1 MSETPKIDS
10 PPTSATAT
18 PARRLT
24 RRAILRRSGQH
35 LADLLRSE
43 RGPRARF
50 YFLIIAVLL
59 ISVNGFN
66 VLISY
71 ASRNFMTAIEQQQMQ
86 AFLLQAAL
94 MIGLFGLS
102 TVAGAFI
109 RFCQERLDRLWRVW
123 LTRRTVD
130 KYLGS
135 RTYQYIEVTQSLQHP
150 DQRIQEDV
158 RALTGQALGFILMI
172 FNSLLSIAAFAGV
185 LWSISPPLFAVS
197 VIYAFAGSL
206 LTLWVGRRLSDLNSR
221 QLDREADF
229 RSDLLHVGANAEAI
243 ALMRQEGHFSDRLR
257 DKLERVA
264 RNTRQI
270 ISVNLRLQFFT
281 AGYSYLIQI
290 IPALVV
296 APYFIEGKAEFGVIA
311 QSALAFTILV
321 NAFSL
326 IVSQF
331 PVLSNFSAVITRLE
345 ALIQVTK
352 EAKAHFNQSFEVVE
366 DRQRLAW
373 EHVTL
378 LSRLQ
383 DPPLTRDLNV
393 SIPQGTRV
401 LITARNKVALI
412 RLFNA
417 TAGVENHSVGTLIRP
432 PLEDLFFLPE
442 RPYLAPGTLR
452 QALVVPERQGE
463 VSEDAILSV
472 LGLLGIVGVI
482 ETLGGLDQDHTDW
495 NTHLSIGEQKL
506 INVARLLLARPRFA
520 MMLRLRSTLDE
531 DRLTLVMQLLRES
544 SIGFVNFGKLE
555 FVECYDAVLELFDDG
570 TWQHRTFDNGSVK
583 ACMGTHG

>member
-1 MSETPKIDS
+1 MS
-10 PPTSATAT
+10 
-18 PARRLT
+18 PAPESDTLAQMAPGPHPQPLTRLT
-24 RRAILRRSGQH
+24 ILRRAGQH
-35 LADLLRSE
+35 LANLLRSE
-43 RGPRARF
+43 CGPRARF
-50 YFLIIAVLL
+50 YFLIIATLL

-71 ASRNFMTAIEQQQMQ
+71 ASRDFMTAIEQQQMQ
-86 AFLLQAAL
+86 AFLLQAAI

-109 RFCQERLDRLWRVW
+109 RYSQERLDRLWRVW

-135 RTYQYIEVTQSLQHP
+135 RTYQYIEVTRSLHHP

-158 RALTGQALGFILMI
+158 RALTGQALSFILMV

-185 LWSISPPLFAVS
+185 LWSISPPLFGVS
-197 VIYAFAGSL
+197 VVYAMAGSV

-243 ALMRQEGHFSDRLR
+243 ALMRQEPHLSARIK
-257 DKLERVA
+257 DKLNEVA
-264 RNTRQI
+264 LNTRQI

-281 AGYSYLIQI
+281 SGYSYLIQI

-331 PVLSNFSAVITRLE
+331 PVLSNFAAVITRLE
-345 ALIQVTK
+345 ALIEVTK

-366 DRQRLAW
+366 DRQRIAW
-373 EHVTL
+373 QQVSL

-393 SIPQGTRV
+393 SIPLGTRV

-432 PLEDLFFLPE
+432 PLDELFFLPE

-452 QALVVPERQGE
+452 QALLTPERQADIH
-463 VSEDAILSV
+463 EDEILSL
-472 LGLLGIVGVI
+472 LGRLGIVGVI

-495 NTHLSIGEQKL
+495 NSHLSISEQKL
-506 INVARLLLARPRFA
+506 INIARLLLARPRFSL
-520 MMLRLRSTLDE
+520 MLRLRSTLDE
-531 DRLTLVMQLLRES
+531 ERLTLVMQLLRES

-555 FVECYDAVLELFDDG
+555 FVECYDAVLELLDDG
-570 TWQHRTFDNGSVK
+570 TWHYRTLTEV
-583 ACMGTHG
+583 